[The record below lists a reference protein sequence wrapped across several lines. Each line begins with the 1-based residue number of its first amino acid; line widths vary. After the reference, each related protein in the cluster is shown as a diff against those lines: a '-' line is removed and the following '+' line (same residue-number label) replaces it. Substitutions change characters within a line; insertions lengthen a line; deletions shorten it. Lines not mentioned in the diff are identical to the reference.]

1 MSFLWQ
7 DVRYALR
14 TMARNPGFTLL
25 VTSTAGLGIGANTA
39 VFSVAIGAPAHWR
52 SVLLWLSAAVALLM
66 PLSCANCA
74 NLLLA
79 HGATRRKELAV
90 RAAMGASRLQ
100 VFRLVMAESVLLSV
114 LGGALGVLL
123 AWWGADLMIALAPPG
138 FSAGIGVR
146 ALGFAF
152 AISIVSGMLFGLPA
166 ALDSMRGGVPE
177 LVSGAPSRLRLL
189 RGASLLAI
197 AQVGLACSL
206 LIGAG
211 LMIDRGRDRFE
222 TVLLAVFAVL
232 TLLLAMAGIYAV
244 LCRAVDRRAR
254 EISIRM
260 ALGARGGEV
269 ARMVLGQAAL
279 LVGAGG
285 CVGLITGVF
294 ASRALSG
301 GIRLGDA
308 NILLIVSGILIL
320 AAAPASYFPAR
331 AASRIE
337 PRLALKRD

>member
-14 TMARNPGFTLL
+14 TIARTPGFTFL
-25 VTSTAGLGIGANTA
+25 VMATLGLGIGANTA
-39 VFSVAIGAPAHWR
+39 VFSVAIAAPARWR
-52 SVLLWLSAAVALLM
+52 SVLLWLSAAVALLL
-66 PLSCANCA
+66 PIACANCA

-79 HGATRRKELAV
+79 HGAMRRKELAV
-90 RAAMGASRLQ
+90 RSAMGAGRLRL
-100 VFRLVMAESVLLSV
+100 FRLVMTESILLSL

-123 AWWGADLMIALAPPG
+123 AWWGADLLIALAPPV

-146 ALGFAF
+146 ALGFALSLSL
-152 AISIVSGMLFGLPA
+152 ASGIVFGLAP

-177 LVSGAPSRLRLL
+177 LVSGGPPRLQLL

-211 LMIDRGRDRFE
+211 LMIERGRDRFE
-222 TVLLAVFAVL
+222 TALLAVFAII
-232 TLLLAMAGIYAV
+232 TLLLAMAGVYAV
-244 LCRAVDRRAR
+244 LYRAVDRRAR

-269 ARMVLGQAAL
+269 AGMVLRQAAL
-279 LVGAGG
+279 LVGAGA
-285 CVGLITGVF
+285 CVGVITGVL

-301 GIRLGDA
+301 GIGAGDV

>member
-1 MSFLWQ
+1 MSSLWQ

-14 TMARNPGFTLL
+14 TLARNPGFTLL
-25 VTSTAGLGIGANTA
+25 VTATAGVGVGANTA
-39 VFSVAIGAPAHWR
+39 VFSAAIAAPARWR
-52 SVLLWLSAAVALLM
+52 PVLLWLSAAVALLM
-66 PLSCANCA
+66 LLACANCA
-74 NLLLA
+74 NLFLA
-79 HGATRRKELAV
+79 HGAMRRKELAV
-90 RAAMGASRLQ
+90 RAAMGAGRLAM
-100 VFRLVMAESVLLSV
+100 FRLVITESVLLSL
-114 LGGALGVLL
+114 LGGGLGVLL
-123 AWWGADLMIALAPPG
+123 AWWGGDILLARAPAG

-146 ALGFAF
+146 ALGFVF
-152 AISIVSGMLFGLPA
+152 AISIASGILFGLPP
-166 ALDSMRGGVPE
+166 ALDAMRGGVPE
-177 LVSGAPSRLRLL
+177 LASGAPPRLQLL

-222 TVLLAVFAVL
+222 TLLLSVFAIL
-232 TLLLAMAGIYAV
+232 TLLLAMAGVYAV
-244 LCRAVDRRAR
+244 LYRAVDRRAR

-279 LVGAGG
+279 LVGAGA

-294 ASRALSG
+294 ASRVLSG
-301 GIRLGDA
+301 GIGLEDA
-308 NILLIVSGILIL
+308 NILLIVSGIVIL

>member
-14 TMARNPGFTLL
+14 TIARSPGFTFL
-25 VTSTAGLGIGANTA
+25 VMATLGLGIGANTA
-39 VFSVAIGAPAHWR
+39 VFSVAIAAPAHWH
-52 SVLLWLSAAVALLM
+52 SVMLWMSAAVALLL
-66 PLSCANCA
+66 PLACANCA

-79 HGATRRKELAV
+79 HGAMRRKELAV
-90 RAAMGASRLQ
+90 RTAMGAGRLRL
-100 VFRLVMAESVLLSV
+100 FSLVMTESVLLSL

-123 AWWGADLMIALAPPG
+123 AWWGGDMLLALAPPV
-138 FSAGIGVR
+138 FSAGIGVK
-146 ALGFAF
+146 ALGFAL
-152 AISIVSGMLFGLPA
+152 ALSLASGILLGLPP

-177 LVSGAPSRLRLL
+177 LVSGAPTRLQLL
-189 RGASLLAI
+189 RGPSLLAI
-197 AQVGLACSL
+197 GEVGLACSL
-206 LIGAG
+206 LVGAG
-211 LMIDRGRDRFE
+211 LMMQRGRDRFE
-222 TVLLAVFAVL
+222 TALLAVFAII
-232 TLLLAMAGIYAV
+232 TLLQAMAGVYAV
-244 LCRAVDRRAR
+244 LYRAVDRRAR

-269 ARMVLGQAAL
+269 AGMVLRQAAM
-279 LVGAGG
+279 LVGAGSL
-285 CVGLITGVF
+285 VGLVTGVF

-301 GIRLGDA
+301 GIGAEDA
-308 NILLIVSGILIL
+308 NILLIVSGILIV

>member
-14 TMARNPGFTLL
+14 TIARNPGFTFVVMATL
-25 VTSTAGLGIGANTA
+25 GLGVGANTA
-39 VFSVAIGAPAHWR
+39 VFSVAIAAPAHWR
-52 SVLLWLSAAVALLM
+52 YVLLWLSAAVALLL
-66 PLSCANCA
+66 PLACANCA

-79 HGATRRKELAV
+79 HGAMRRKELAL
-90 RAAMGASRLQ
+90 RAAMGAGRLRI
-100 VFRLVMAESVLLSV
+100 FRLAMTESVLLSL

-123 AWWGADLMIALAPPG
+123 AWWGADMLIALAPADL
-138 FSAGIGVR
+138 SAGIGVR

-152 AISIVSGMLFGLPA
+152 AISVASGILFGLPP
-166 ALDSMRGGVPE
+166 ALDSIRANGPE
-177 LVSGAPSRLRLL
+177 LVSGAPQRLQLL

-197 AQVGLACSL
+197 GQVGLACSL
-206 LIGAG
+206 L
-211 LMIDRGRDRFE
+211 
-222 TVLLAVFAVL
+222 
-232 TLLLAMAGIYAV
+232 LAMAGVYAV
-244 LCRAVDRRAR
+244 LYRAVDRRAR

-279 LVGAGG
+279 LVGAGA
-285 CVGLITGVF
+285 CLGLITGVF

-301 GIRLGDA
+301 GIGAADA
-308 NILLIVSGILIL
+308 NILLIVSGILVL

>member
-14 TMARNPGFTLL
+14 TIARNPGFTFL
-25 VTSTAGLGIGANTA
+25 VMATLGLGIGANTA
-39 VFSVAIGAPAHWR
+39 VFSVAIAAPAHWR
-52 SVLLWLSAAVALLM
+52 SVLLWLSAAVALLL
-66 PLSCANCA
+66 PIACANCA

-79 HGATRRKELAV
+79 HGAMRRKELAV
-90 RAAMGASRLQ
+90 RTAMGAGRLRL
-100 VFRLVMAESVLLSV
+100 FRLVMTESVLLSL

-123 AWWGADLMIALAPPG
+123 AWWGADMLTAVAPAG
-138 FSAGIGVR
+138 FRVGIGVR
-146 ALGFAF
+146 VLGFAF
-152 AISIVSGMLFGLPA
+152 AISVVSGILFGLPP
-166 ALDSMRGGVPE
+166 ALDSMRGSVPE
-177 LVSGAPSRLRLL
+177 LASGAPPRLQLL

-211 LMIDRGRDRFE
+211 LMIERGRDRFQ
-222 TVLLAVFAVL
+222 TALLAAFAIV
-232 TLLLAMAGIYAV
+232 TLLLAMAGVYAV
-244 LCRAVDRRAR
+244 LYRAVDRRSR

-269 ARMVLGQAAL
+269 ARMVLRQAAL
-279 LVGAGG
+279 LVGAGSL
-285 CVGLITGVF
+285 VGLITGVF

-301 GIRLGDA
+301 GIGVGDA
-308 NILLIVSGILIL
+308 DVLLIVSGILIV